1 VPEEGGSVG
10 GVGVVAVGVMDGHS
24 IRSRYLLLHLR
35 NAQASNL
42 ERIATDEERDAQE
55 DLKGADGKEVLLT
68 KSGEG
73 QSCPH
78 PVVPECQRSN

>member
-1 VPEEGGSVG
+1 
-10 GVGVVAVGVMDGHS
+10 MDGHS
-24 IRSRYLLLHLR
+24 IESRHLLLRLR
-35 NAQASNL
+35 NAQASNM

-55 DLKGADGKEVLLT
+55 DLKGADGKEVLLA